1 MKKGLLLSIL
11 GMMVFVSASYGQ
23 TEMRP
28 RAFELG
34 LYAAPTLNWFSST
47 EQYDNKG
54 ICLGGSYG
62 LNVEINLFRT
72 ASNYYFH
79 TGVNIHQFG
88 GKLQYAYS
96 DTSASQTRFAIDKH
110 NITYVSI
117 PTAIKLATNPILKD
131 RFMVFG
137 VFGLDNALRVSSTV
151 KKDKDYNNKTVKNND
166 NTALFKESLL
176 VTIGG
181 EYVISGNTRLIAG
194 VNFNFGFTNAFKK
207 DFIGDETVQARTLG
221 LQIGLIF

>member
-1 MKKGLLLSIL
+1 MKKVLLLSVLSI
-11 GMMVFVSASYGQ
+11 VFATSATFAQ
-23 TEMRP
+23 IERP
-28 RAFELG
+28 RPLELG

-47 EQYDNKG
+47 EQFDNKG
-54 ICLGGSYG
+54 VAIGGSYG

-88 GKLQYAYS
+88 GKLQYA
-96 DTSASQTRFAIDKH
+96 DTTQNRLAIDKH

-117 PTAIKLATNPILKD
+117 PTAIKLETNPLLNDKIMI
-131 RFMVFG
+131 FGIFG
-137 VFGLDNALRVSSTV
+137 VDNALRVSSKV

-166 NTALFKESLL
+166 NTSLFKESLL
-176 VTIGG
+176 ITIGG
-181 EYVISGNTRLIAG
+181 EYVISGNTRVTAG
-194 VNFNFGFTNAFKK
+194 INFNFGFTNALEKSV
-207 DFIGDETVQARTLG
+207 IQDETVQARTLG